1 MPPELTEDMASRS
14 YNNDTRRLKQS
25 ALRAQ
30 IAAAAADLHALK
42 GAVATSYADIAQR
55 AGVSLPTVYNHF
67 PNQQA
72 LIEACTGHAAAQ
84 APMPAFEQILA
95 AADLPQAA
103 ELLVAGMDK
112 VNAYYEPWLA
122 WREQRVIPALAEV
135 EARGRKRMTAFLI
148 ELLSRHRVAG
158 NPRELAAVWETL
170 LYFDA
175 WYSLAREHKLP
186 RTAVRSIQLHLLLAA
201 AGPQPAVTDH
211 PRPRRRS

>member
-1 MPPELTEDMASRS
+1 MASRS
-14 YNNDTRRLKQS
+14 YSIERRRLLQS
-25 ALRAQ
+25 ETRSR
-30 IAAAAADLHALK
+30 IAAAAAELHALK

-72 LIEACTGHAAAQ
+72 LIEACTGHAAAA

-122 WREQRVIPALAEV
+122 WREQRVIPTLAQV
-135 EARGRKRMTAFLI
+135 DARARKQLTAFLI
-148 ELLSRHRVAG
+148 DLLSRHRVVG

-175 WYSLAREHKLP
+175 WHSLVREHKLP

-201 AGPQPAVTDH
+201 VGPQPVVTAH
-211 PRPRRRS
+211 PRPRRKS